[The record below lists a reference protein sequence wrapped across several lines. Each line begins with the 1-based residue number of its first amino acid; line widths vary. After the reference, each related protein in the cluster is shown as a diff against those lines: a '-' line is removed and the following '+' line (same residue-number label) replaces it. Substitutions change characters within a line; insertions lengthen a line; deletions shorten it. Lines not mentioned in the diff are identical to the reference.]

1 MSEPSAKG
9 VKGETCSDQVARVP
23 SLSFLWSKEMIQ
35 ADVKLD
41 TLGYFCPMPIIMTL
55 KKIKEL
61 TLGQVLEVVSDDEGI
76 KKDMPAW
83 CDTTG
88 HQMVG
93 LEEEQTKSGTIY
105 KAFVK
110 KTK

>member
-1 MSEPSAKG
+1 
-9 VKGETCSDQVARVP
+9 
-23 SLSFLWSKEMIQ
+23 
-35 ADVKLD
+35 
-41 TLGYFCPMPIIMTL
+41 
-55 KKIKEL
+55 EL
-61 TLGQVLEVVSDDEGI
+61 TLGQILEVVSDDEGI

-83 CDTTG
+83 CETTG

-93 LEEEQTKSGTIY
+93 MEEEQAKSGRIY

>member
-1 MSEPSAKG
+1 
-9 VKGETCSDQVARVP
+9 
-23 SLSFLWSKEMIQ
+23 
-35 ADVKLD
+35 
-41 TLGYFCPMPIIMTL
+41 MPIIKTS

-61 TLGQVLEVVSDDEGI
+61 AVGQVLQVVSDDEGI

-83 CDTTG
+83 CETTG

-93 LEEEQTKSGTIY
+93 MEEEQTASGRIY
-105 KAFVK
+105 KAFVR